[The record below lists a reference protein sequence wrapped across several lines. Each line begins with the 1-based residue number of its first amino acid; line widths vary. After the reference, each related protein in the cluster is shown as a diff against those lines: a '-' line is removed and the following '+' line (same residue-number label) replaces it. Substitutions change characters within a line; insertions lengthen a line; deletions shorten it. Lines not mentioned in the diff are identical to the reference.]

1 MEELNYDKYIQSRMG
16 KYFPPVWL
24 NKKKEDDENELKY

>member
-1 MEELNYDKYIQSRMG
+1 MEELNYDKYIQSKLG

-24 NKKKEDDENELKY
+24 RDKKDEQGLQ

>member
-1 MEELNYDKYIQSRMG
+1 MEELNYDKYIQSKLG

-24 NKKKEDDENELKY
+24 RDKKEDKLQ

>member
-16 KYFPPVWL
+16 KYFPPVWYRDK
-24 NKKKEDDENELKY
+24 NTKE

>member
-24 NKKKEDDENELKY
+24 RDKKKEDDENKLQ